1 MNRSKRFAVLAVVV
15 VLSALSPAHAA
26 DLLVSSA
33 LTVPTADLEGDPR
46 GESLR
51 AIGFDGRP

>member
-1 MNRSKRFAVLAVVV
+1 MNRSKRFAVLAVAVM
-15 VLSALSPAHAA
+15 LSPAHAA

-33 LTVPTADLEGDPR
+33 LTVPTADFEGDPR

-51 AIGFDGRP
+51 AIGLDGRP